1 MHEMEVRMTVEIH
14 VPTEFYEAS
23 IALSAIT
30 RHPDLQVR
38 ALARFG
44 DLQVRPDITR
54 DYRALYEDDRDLG
67 PPVVVEEIDAQGKPT
82 GRLLLAD
89 GYHRYQALLEL
100 GRTEVLCRIYKG
112 DVFTAI
118 LLAARENG
126 GRGLQFSLNDRRK
139 VVRQILLELAK
150 RGITWPDTR
159 IADWIKLDRATVAR
173 IREAVKNERGVEIPD
188 EREVLRADGTVYRMK
203 PAPERPPERE
213 RYDPNQGYQF
223 DDLFDALPNA
233 DWYIP
238 PPPPRQDQRRR
249 NYRAPSG
256 TSGRASNN
264 HAQPPEKKIG
274 SSLGRRDLEG
284 APSNATPVAPRELSM
299 PPMRTLLALANEGD
313 YALSYPFSGENG
325 QREEAI
331 ASSQTMP
338 LIPLALRR
346 KLLHDLEVV
355 QGIEHLL
362 RDLGI
367 VLNDEELQ
375 EKLRRF
381 LHI

>member
-1 MHEMEVRMTVEIH
+1 MEVGMTTAIH
-14 VPTEFYEAS
+14 IPEEFYEAS

-38 ALARFG
+38 ALARIG
-44 DLQVRPDITR
+44 DLQVRLDITR
-54 DYRALYEDDRDLG
+54 DYRALYEDGRDLG
-67 PPVVVEEIDAQGKPT
+67 PPIVVEEIDEQGKLT

-126 GRGLQFSLNDRRK
+126 GRGLQFSVNDRRK
-139 VVRQILLELAK
+139 VVRQMLLELAK

-173 IREAVKNERGVEIPD
+173 IRAEVKNERGVEIPE

-213 RYDPNQGYQF
+213 RYDPKRGYQF
-223 DDLFDALPNA
+223 DDLLDALPNA
-233 DWYIP
+233 DRYNP
-238 PPPPRQDQRRR
+238 PPPPRQDQRQR

-256 TSGRASNN
+256 ARGRASNN
-264 HAQPPEKKIG
+264 RAQPPENKI
-274 SSLGRRDLEG
+274 SSNLGRRDLEA
-284 APSNATPVAPRELSM
+284 APNNATPVAPREWST
-299 PPMRTLLALANEGD
+299 PPMRTLQALANEGD
-313 YALSYPFSGENG
+313 YTLTYPWPGEND

-331 ASSQTMP
+331 ASSQTMR

-346 KLLHDLEVV
+346 KLLHDLEVM

-367 VLNDEELQ
+367 VLDDEELQ
-375 EKLRRF
+375 EKLRRY
-381 LHI
+381 LRL